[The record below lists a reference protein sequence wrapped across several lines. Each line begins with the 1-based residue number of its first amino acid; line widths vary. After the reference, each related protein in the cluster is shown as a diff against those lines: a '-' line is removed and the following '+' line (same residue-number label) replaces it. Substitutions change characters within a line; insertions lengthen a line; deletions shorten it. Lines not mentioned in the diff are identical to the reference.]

1 MSYPQINC
9 AKRTDESFRKRLQ
22 PEHHKIQSIIEEL
35 KEIDMVADFPTS
47 DPLHLLELGLMKRCL
62 FRWNYGTKTYRNHFN
77 KYELKNLNEL
87 LVQANKQMP
96 SEIHRSVR
104 TFDSLHDWKGTEFRT
119 FLLYVGIV
127 ILKDHLIANEYI
139 HFLKLICATTLCST
153 DFFRIHVQSNDG
165 LAQCLFEDYVESYID
180 IYGEESVSSNIHN
193 LIHVVDDVRRF
204 GNLNTISAYPFEN
217 SLRLIKL
224 RLRNCNAPL
233 EQISRRI
240 SEMNSVIVN
249 SDNSYSS
256 LCLTPKLKFP
266 TMINDT
272 SVFKTIQFHHF
283 CLSSRKLGDKWF
295 LTKCG
300 KVVEFSYA
308 TNDCHGSLIHGNY
321 IQILENFFK
330 VPFSSSRLFIFT
342 SKMVTENQITCRPY
356 DIRCKMVCLTYRNS
370 YVFLPLL
377 HTLK

>member
-1 MSYPQINC
+1 MSYPQIGC
-9 AKRTDESFRKRLQ
+9 PKRTDKSFRNRLQ

-35 KEIDMVADFPTS
+35 NEIDMIVDFPTS

-77 KYELKNLNEL
+77 KNELKNLNQL
-87 LVQANKQMP
+87 LVQANKEMP

-127 ILKDHLIANEYI
+127 VLKDYLIGNEYI
-139 HFLKLICATTLCST
+139 HFLKLICATILCST
-153 DFFRIHVQSNDG
+153 EFFRIHVQSNDG

-180 IYGEESVSSNIHN
+180 IYGEESISSNIHN

-240 SEMNSVIVN
+240 SEINSAIVN
-249 SDNSYSS
+249 DGSSYSS
-256 LCLTPKLKFP
+256 TCLMPKLKFS

-272 SVFKTIQFHHF
+272 PAYQTIKFDHF
-283 CLSSRKLGDKWF
+283 CLSSRKNGDKWF

-300 KVVEFSYA
+300 KVVEFSHA
-308 TNDCHGSLIHGNY
+308 ANDSHSTIIHGNY
-321 IQILENFFK
+321 IQVLEDFFK

-342 SKMVTENQITCRPY
+342 SIMVKGVQITCKPS
-356 DIRCKMVCLTYRNS
+356 DIRCKLVRLSYRNS
-370 YVFLPLL
+370 YVFLPLV
-377 HTLK
+377 HTLE